1 MPRALVRLCLSAVTA
16 SLMTIPVLAQG
27 QTAPSPAP
35 TPGKKEEH
43 ASGLQE
49 FVHGAPASPSPTW
62 TISAGGRIYDTWWDA
77 LDRKKPTGNHPAYPA
92 TSKRS
97 GANTWRCV
105 ECHGWDYKGKDGI
118 YGSGDRFTG
127 IKGIRAARSKGSA
140 ELENMLRAAPHSYTK
155 DMISDAELKRLVAFL
170 RDGQHDADRYIDRK
184 SGAVKGSVPRGAAV
198 FQTTCAA
205 CHGFDGRLLNW
216 GTKDEPGYI
225 GTEANKF
232 PAEVL
237 HKIRNSHPG
246 AAMINLRALPLQDA
260 VDLLAYARTL
270 PIK

>member
-1 MPRALVRLCLSAVTA
+1 MRRTTVSKVLMCIAGAAALMLASVPTQAAETDSAMA
-16 SLMTIPVLAQG
+16 R
-27 QTAPSPAP
+27 
-35 TPGKKEEH
+35 
-43 ASGLQE
+43 
-49 FVHGAPASPSPTW
+49 
-62 TISAGGRIYDTWWDA
+62 GGRLYDKWFA
-77 LDRKKPTGNHPAYPA
+77 ENKAAKPSTDHPAYIKDGKYGKEN
-92 TSKRS
+92 S
-97 GANTWRCV
+97 WRCK